1 MRGLSRRLS
10 FPTLIVS
17 CQARADN
24 PLYGP
29 QFMAAMA
36 KAAEA
41 GGAGGI
47 RANGPEDVAAIRAV
61 TELPILGL
69 YKQWLEPYEVYIT
82 PDFAA
87 AQAIAEAGADILALD
102 ATPRPRPQEGL
113 AELIER
119 IHTELDKPVCA
130 DVSTLEEGLRAVEL
144 GADCVATTLA
154 GYTPY
159 TLKTEGPDFALLR
172 ELVQALAVPVLA
184 EGRFWTPEQVGRAFE
199 LGADA
204 VVVGTAI
211 TNPREITRRLVR
223 SVPR

>member
-1 MRGLSRRLS
+1 MRELLRRLS

-24 PLYGP
+24 PLYGS

-69 YKQWLEPYEVYIT
+69 YKRWLEPYEVYIT

-102 ATPRPRPQEGL
+102 ATPRPRPREGL

-119 IHTELDKPVCA
+119 IHTELGKPVCA
-130 DVSTLEEGLRAVEL
+130 DVSTLEEGLRAAEL
-144 GADCVATTLA
+144 GADCIATTLA

-159 TLKTEGPDFALLR
+159 TRKTEGPDFTLLR